1 MPVLPEPRS
10 DQCQAINALL
20 YSDNLYYPLD
30 QPGVAVAGT
39 TNALNARQ
47 NEAVTVSL
55 FFCPFSPSLLTPPP
69 LPTGGLY
76 SPQFRSN

>member
-1 MPVLPEPRS
+1 MPVLLEPRS

-20 YSDNLYYPLD
+20 CSDNLYYPLD

-55 FFCPFSPSLLTPPP
+55 FFCPLLTPPP